1 MINKNILSKKGIYLK
16 SIENNSSLKTFRFR
30 KIKLASINKTILIP
44 KINRNSLKST
54 TYNSDLS
61 LDNIVPQ
68 KFEIK
73 INKFNALENL
83 NTMNKIESNRK
94 RIEPKFISNKS
105 HNNIFQNI
113 KNLTPLKIKPDQIII
128 NSSSYRKNNSF
139 SQNKPENKRNSSLLI
154 PLHIKDVLYLSKT
167 KNNPINKEL
176 DGCQITLEKKE
187 EQKIELKSI
196 FQNNN
201 NKIKD
206 ITNKINTEN
215 RIILKSKILTKKNKA
230 KNEHYHLKQKNK
242 NFLKFIINNNNKE
255 LLEKIDKIKR
265 YNIKNNQTTSTK
277 IKIEKEKDEK
287 NKVINES
294 KLIKYFISLK
304 RLIFNKN
311 KVSTKILIYN
321 SMKNTNIFLFQSEVQ
336 VIINRNIIQYFSSK
350 YNVQKYL
357 SSYIGISKIKEKKS
371 IPSYVKKYILRKDVL
386 LPNVE
391 NEINSNIIYKNNVDK
406 INQIKKFSVISK
418 QELKRNTQSNSKN
431 FLSRYSLLGNSEFFS
446 NTKKEKKTKQINN
459 TERRKSFFIR
469 NMYTNLNR
477 RKSLPIKQ
485 ILKKEDFLKLKSL
498 IESKKENQFEFELH
512 KLINIY
518 DINSS
523 DKHGNTLLTYACMN
537 SEIYIVK
544 YLLNNGANPNCIN
557 KYKNTPLHYA
567 LSNKNYMIADLLIQN
582 KAKDNLKNIF
592 GLTPW

>member
-61 LDNIVPQ
+61 IDNIVPQ

-94 RIEPKFISNKS
+94 RIELKFISNKS

-139 SQNKPENKRNSSLLI
+139 SQNKPENNRNSSLLI

-255 LLEKIDKIKR
+255 LLEEIDKIKR

-311 KVSTKILIYN
+311 KVSTEILIYN

-371 IPSYVKKYILRKDVL
+371 IP
-386 LPNVE
+386 
-391 NEINSNIIYKNNVDK
+391 
-406 INQIKKFSVISK
+406 
-418 QELKRNTQSNSKN
+418 
-431 FLSRYSLLGNSEFFS
+431 
-446 NTKKEKKTKQINN
+446 
-459 TERRKSFFIR
+459 
-469 NMYTNLNR
+469 
-477 RKSLPIKQ
+477 
-485 ILKKEDFLKLKSL
+485 
-498 IESKKENQFEFELH
+498 
-512 KLINIY
+512 
-518 DINSS
+518 
-523 DKHGNTLLTYACMN
+523 
-537 SEIYIVK
+537 
-544 YLLNNGANPNCIN
+544 
-557 KYKNTPLHYA
+557 
-567 LSNKNYMIADLLIQN
+567 
-582 KAKDNLKNIF
+582 
-592 GLTPW
+592 

>member
-73 INKFNALENL
+73 IKKFNALENL

-94 RIEPKFISNKS
+94 RIEPKFITNKS

-139 SQNKPENKRNSSLLI
+139 SQNKPENNRNSSLLI

-206 ITNKINTEN
+206 ITNKINKEN
-215 RIILKSKILTKKNKA
+215 RIILKSKILTKRKKE
-230 KNEHYHLKQKNK
+230 KNEHYDLKQKNK

-255 LLEKIDKIKR
+255 LLEEIDKIKR
-265 YNIKNNQTTSTK
+265 FNIKNNQTTSTK
-277 IKIEKEKDEK
+277 IKIEKEKYEK
-287 NKVINES
+287 NKGKNES

-304 RLIFNKN
+304 RQIFNKN
-311 KVSTKILIYN
+311 IVNTEILIYN
-321 SMKNTNIFLFQSEVQ
+321 SMKNTKSEVQ

-357 SSYIGISKIKEKKS
+357 SSYIGISKIKERKS
-371 IPSYVKKYILRKDVL
+371 IPTCAKKYILRKDAL

-391 NEINSNIIYKNNVDK
+391 NEINSNIIYKKNEDK

-418 QELKRNTQSNSKN
+418 RELKRNTQSNSKN
-431 FLSRYSLLGNSEFFS
+431 FLSRYSLLGKSEFFS

-477 RKSLPIKQ
+477 RKSLPMKQ

-498 IESKKENQFEFELH
+498 IENKKENQFEYELH

-523 DKHGNTLLTYACMN
+523 DKNGNTLLAYACMN

>member
-94 RIEPKFISNKS
+94 RIEPKFITNKS

-113 KNLTPLKIKPDQIII
+113 KNLTPLKIKHDQIFI
-128 NSSSYRKNNSF
+128 NSSSNRKNNSF
-139 SQNKPENKRNSSLLI
+139 SQNKPENNRNSSLLI

-201 NKIKD
+201 NKIKN

-215 RIILKSKILTKKNKA
+215 RIILKSKILTKRKKE
-230 KNEHYHLKQKNK
+230 KNEHYDLKQKNK

-255 LLEKIDKIKR
+255 LLEEIDKIKR
-265 YNIKNNQTTSTK
+265 FNIKNNQTTSTK

-287 NKVINES
+287 NKGKNES

-304 RLIFNKN
+304 RQIFNKN
-311 KVSTKILIYN
+311 IVNTEILIYN
-321 SMKNTNIFLFQSEVQ
+321 SMKNTKSEVQ

-357 SSYIGISKIKEKKS
+357 SSYIGISKIKERKS
-371 IPSYVKKYILRKDVL
+371 IPTCAKKYILRKDAL

-391 NEINSNIIYKNNVDK
+391 NEINSNIIYKKNEDK

-418 QELKRNTQSNSKN
+418 RELKRNTQSNSKN
-431 FLSRYSLLGNSEFFS
+431 FLSRYSLLGKSEFFS

-477 RKSLPIKQ
+477 RKSLPMKQ

-498 IESKKENQFEFELH
+498 IENKKENQFEYELH

-523 DKHGNTLLTYACMN
+523 DKNGNTLLAYACMN